1 MNLDNRRWLVIP
13 STIVDSI
20 NFSQILDNSI
30 EGLRYSIDG
39 TKTFIKYEVI
49 EVLETYTETI
59 FNPEAMRQE
68 TKTTEA
74 GIYGR
79 PSIYSE
85 EYMEYNHQDILTILS
100 TSDWIK

>member
-1 MNLDNRRWLVIP
+1 MYLNNRRWLVIP
-13 STIVDSI
+13 STIVNSI
-20 NFSQILDNSI
+20 NFNQILDNSI
-30 EGLRYSIDG
+30 EGLRYSVDG

-59 FNPEAMRQE
+59 FNPEVMIYE

-79 PSIYSE
+79 PSIYST
-85 EYMEYNHQDILTILS
+85 EYIEYNHQDILTLLS
-100 TSDWIK
+100 TNEWIN